1 MKPFL
6 SLHSRTITTTAA
18 APLFFFTPSL
28 PIPRFKSPPHRT
40 HFPINSI
47 SNDNSFRS
55 TNPIPQNQQ
64 RPKTLYPG
72 GYKRPEIKVPSVVLQ
87 LDPDEVLAGGN
98 VLDLID
104 EAVAKFVGIVVLN
117 GGEASGKS
125 LYEAA
130 CLLKSLVKDR
140 AYFLIAERVD
150 IAAAVNASGVV
161 LSDQG
166 LPAIVARNTMIDSK
180 SESVVLPLVGR
191 NVQTANAAV
200 NASNSE
206 GADFLICG
214 SGEGKFVEVIDNSL
228 FDNVKIPIFVINT
241 SRGEATSLVEM
252 SKFLKSGASG
262 LVISLADLRWFSDDV
277 LGQLFNA
284 TYAINKDPQDELKL
298 LESDNSFHG
307 VAGFVNLEYREKQLI
322 ETERSLVLEAIN
334 IIQKA
339 APLMEE
345 VSLLIDAVSQID
357 EPFFLVIVG
366 EFNSGKSTVINA
378 LLGNRYLKEGV
389 VPTTNEITFL
399 RYSDV
404 YSEEQQRCERHPDGQ
419 FVCYIPSP
427 ILKEMNI
434 VDTPGTNV
442 ILQRQQRL
450 TEEFVPRA
458 DLVLFVISADRPLT
472 ESEVVF
478 LRYTQQWKKKVV
490 FVLNKSDLY
499 RNVFELEEAISFIKD
514 NTQKLLNIENVTVYP
529 VSARSALEAKLS
541 ASSTVGKDCRELSV
555 NDSHWETNSFDKLEK
570 FLYSFLDGSTSTGMD
585 RMKLK
590 LETPIRIAERLLSS
604 CETLVRQDCQYAKQD
619 LTSANKMVDN
629 VKDYAMKIESESI
642 TWRRQSLSMIDA
654 TKSRVVELIEST
666 LQLSNLDLVASY
678 VLRGEKSATMP
689 ATSRIQHDIIGP
701 ALLDARVHAL
711 DLIAAYWDFYLAVIA
726 FWRLLKCILYANK
739 LLVEYV
745 TWLKSNNAR
754 ERRRYKES
762 FEKRW
767 PSFVY
772 PKTQVH
778 SESNELVEKVDE
790 FSLRVIEQL
799 SASATSKLFEQEI
812 REVFLGTFGGLGAA
826 GLSASLLTSVLPTTL
841 EDLLALGLC
850 SAGGYIAVANFPA
863 RRRRIVDKV
872 NEIADGLGREL
883 EEAMQKDVSESVS
896 YLENFVKIIGKP
908 YQDAAQDRL
917 DKVLEIQDELSNVQ
931 KKLETLQVEI
941 QNLHVS

>member
-18 APLFFFTPSL
+18 APLFFFSPSL

-55 TNPIPQNQQ
+55 TNPITQNQQ

-191 NVQTANAAV
+191 NVLTANAAV

-214 SGEGKFVEVIDNSL
+214 SREGKFVDVVDNSL
-228 FDNVKIPIFVINT
+228 FDNVKIPVFVIHT

-284 TYAINKDPQDELKL
+284 TYAISKDPQDELNELKL

-307 VAGFVNLEYREKQLI
+307 VAGFVNLEDREKQLI
-322 ETERSLVLEAIN
+322 ETERSLLLEAIN

-419 FVCYIPSP
+419 YVCYIPSP

-570 FLYSFLDGSTSTGMD
+570 FLYSFLDGSSSTGMD

-642 TWRRQSLSMIDA
+642 TWRRQSLSLIDA

-701 ALLDARVHAL
+701 ALLDAR
-711 DLIAAYWDFYLAVIA
+711 
-726 FWRLLKCILYANK
+726 K

-762 FEKRW
+762 FENRW

-872 NEIADGLGREL
+872 YKIADGLGREL

-917 DKVLEIQDELSNVQ
+917 DKVLEIQDELSDVQ

>member
-6 SLHSRTITTTAA
+6 SLQSRTAA

-28 PIPRFKSPPHRT
+28 PIPRFKSPTHRT

-55 TNPIPQNQQ
+55 TNPIPKNQQ

-214 SGEGKFVEVIDNSL
+214 SGEGKFVDLVDSSL

-241 SRGEATSLVEM
+241 SRGEAASLVEM
-252 SKFLKSGASG
+252 SKYLKSGASG
-262 LVISLADLRWFSDDV
+262 LVISLIDLRLFSTDV

-284 TYAINKDPQDELKL
+284 TYAINKEPQDELNELKL

-307 VAGFVNLEYREKQLI
+307 VAGFVNLEDREKKLI
-322 ETERSLVLEAIN
+322 ETERLLLLEAIN

-357 EPFFLVIVG
+357 EPFLLVIVG
-366 EFNSGKSTVINA
+366 EFNSGKSSVINA

-419 FVCYIPSP
+419 YVCYIPSP

-472 ESEVVF
+472 ESEVLF

-499 RNVFELEEAISFIKD
+499 RDVLELEEAILFIKD
-514 NTQKLLNIENVTVYP
+514 NTQKLLNIENVIVYP

-541 ASSTVGKDCRELSV
+541 ASCTVGKDSRELSV
-555 NDSHWETNSFDKLEK
+555 NDSHWEINSFDKLEN

-604 CETLVRQDCQYAKQD
+604 CETLVRQDCQHAKQD
-619 LTSANKMVDN
+619 LTSANKMVDS

-642 TWRRQSLSMIDA
+642 AWRRQSLSLIDA
-654 TKSRVVELIEST
+654 TKSRIVELIEST

-678 VLRGEKSATMP
+678 VLRGEKSATVP

-701 ALLDARVHAL
+701 ALLDAR
-711 DLIAAYWDFYLAVIA
+711 
-726 FWRLLKCILYANK
+726 K

-762 FEKRW
+762 FENRW
-767 PSFVY
+767 PSFVH

-778 SESNELVEKVDE
+778 FESYELVEKVDE

-799 SASATSKLFEQEI
+799 SASASSKLFEQEI

-872 NEIADGLGREL
+872 KKIADGLGLEL
-883 EEAMQKDVSESVS
+883 EEAMQKDVSETVS
-896 YLENFVKIIGKP
+896 YLENFVKIIGRP
-908 YQDAAQDRL
+908 YQDAAEDRL

>member
-1 MKPFL
+1 MKPFF
-6 SLHSRTITTTAA
+6 SLHTSTLTAT
-18 APLFFFTPSL
+18 APLFFFAPSL
-28 PIPRFKSPPHRT
+28 PIPCFKSPPHRT

-47 SNDNSFRS
+47 FNDNSFRS
-55 TNPIPQNQQ
+55 TNPTPPIPQNQQ
-64 RPKTLYPG
+64 RPRTLYPG
-72 GYKRPEIKVPSVVLQ
+72 GYKRPEIKVPNVVLQ
-87 LDPDEVLAGGN
+87 LEPEELLAGGN

-125 LYEAA
+125 VYEAA

-166 LPAIVARNTMIDSK
+166 LPPIVARNTMIDSK
-180 SESVVLPLVGR
+180 SESVILPLVGR
-191 NVQTANAAV
+191 NVQTSDAALK
-200 NASNSE
+200 ASNSE

-214 SGEGKFVEVIDNSL
+214 SGEGKNVDVVDNSL
-228 FDNVKIPIFVINT
+228 FANVKIPIFVLKDSCGGAI
-241 SRGEATSLVEM
+241 SLVEI

-262 LVISLADLRWFSDDV
+262 LVISSADLRLFSDDV
-277 LGQLFNA
+277 LSQLFNA
-284 TYAINKDPQDELKL
+284 TYAINKEPQDELNKLKL
-298 LESDNSFHG
+298 LESDNNFHG
-307 VAGFVNLEYREKQLI
+307 EKGVSGFVNLEEREKQLI
-322 ETERSLVLEAIN
+322 ETERSVLLEAIN
-334 IIQKA
+334 VIQKT

-357 EPFFLVIVG
+357 EPFLLVIVG
-366 EFNSGKSTVINA
+366 EFNSGKSSVINA

-419 FVCYIPSP
+419 YICYIPSP

-458 DLVLFVISADRPLT
+458 DLILFVISADRPLT

-499 RNVFELEEAISFIKD
+499 RNAAELEEAISFIKD
-514 NTQKLLNIENVTVYP
+514 NTRKLLNIEKVTVYP

-541 ASSTVGKDCRELSV
+541 VSSAFGKDYKELSV
-555 NDSHWETNSFDKLEK
+555 SDSHLATDSFYKLEN
-570 FLYSFLDGSTSTGMD
+570 FLYSFLDGSTSTGME

-619 LTSANKMVDN
+619 LTSANKMVDS

-642 TWRRQSLSMIDA
+642 TWRRQSLSLIDA
-654 TKSRVVELIEST
+654 TKARVVELIEST

-678 VLRGEKSATMP
+678 VFRGEKSATMP

-701 ALLDARVHAL
+701 ALLDAR
-711 DLIAAYWDFYLAVIA
+711 
-726 FWRLLKCILYANK
+726 K
-739 LLVEYV
+739 LLGEYV
-745 TWLKSNNAR
+745 IWLKSNNAR

-762 FEKRW
+762 FENRW
-767 PSFVY
+767 PLFVY

-778 SESNELVEKVDE
+778 LETYELVEKVDE
-790 FSLRVIEQL
+790 FSLRVIENF

-863 RRRRIVDKV
+863 RRRRIVEKV
-872 NEIADGLGREL
+872 NNIANGLGREL
-883 EEAMQKDVSESVS
+883 EEAMQKDVSETVN

-908 YQDAAQDRL
+908 YQDEAQDRL
-917 DKVLEIQDELSNVQ
+917 DKLLKIQDELSTVQ
-931 KKLETLQVEI
+931 EKLQMLQVEI

>member
-18 APLFFFTPSL
+18 APLFFFSPSL

-55 TNPIPQNQQ
+55 TNPITQNQQ

-166 LPAIVARNTMIDSK
+166 LPAIVARNTMTDSK

-191 NVQTANAAV
+191 KVQTANAAV

-214 SGEGKFVEVIDNSL
+214 SREGKFVDVVDNSL
-228 FDNVKIPIFVINT
+228 FDNVKIPVFVIHT

-284 TYAINKDPQDELKL
+284 TYAISKDPQDELNELKL

-307 VAGFVNLEYREKQLI
+307 VAGFVNLEDREKQLI
-322 ETERSLVLEAIN
+322 ETERSLLLEAIN

-345 VSLLIDAVSQID
+345 VSLLIDAGYT
-357 EPFFLVIVG
+357 LG

-419 FVCYIPSP
+419 YVCYIPSP

-570 FLYSFLDGSTSTGMD
+570 FLYSFLDGSSSTGMD

-642 TWRRQSLSMIDA
+642 TWRRQSLSLIDA

-666 LQLSNLDLVASY
+666 LQLSNLDLVTSY

-701 ALLDARVHAL
+701 ALLDAR
-711 DLIAAYWDFYLAVIA
+711 
-726 FWRLLKCILYANK
+726 K

-762 FEKRW
+762 FENRW

-778 SESNELVEKVDE
+778 SESNELVEKVDV
-790 FSLRVIEQL
+790 FSLTVIEQL

-872 NEIADGLGREL
+872 NKIADGLGREL

-896 YLENFVKIIGKP
+896 YLENVVKIIGKP